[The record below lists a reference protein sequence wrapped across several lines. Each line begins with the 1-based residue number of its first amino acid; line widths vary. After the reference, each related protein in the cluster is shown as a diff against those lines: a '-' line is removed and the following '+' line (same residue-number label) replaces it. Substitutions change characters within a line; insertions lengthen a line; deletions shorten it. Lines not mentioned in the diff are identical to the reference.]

1 MHRFRDRSLA
11 PLYVSALSALI
22 VVAVALAAM
31 ALSPAAAS
39 PEQPGRPAP
48 GGETPAGA
56 PPEAPAAEAAGP
68 VLGKGEATAASGE
81 SALPVEGKGAP
92 DTVSGEKR
100 TPKVG
105 IQVGHW
111 RPWEAPEE
119 LRRLRFSIGA
129 FQDDWGESIVN
140 MDISRRVAALLER
153 EGVEVEL
160 LPATVLP
167 DYRADAFVSIHGD
180 ANPNTK
186 LSGFKISHSIWSE
199 IPEVEDLLVADLV
212 REYEAAT
219 RLKEHRKTITD
230 NMTQYYPFNQKL
242 EHSVHPLTPAVIVE
256 LGFLT
261 TESDRKLLRDEPD
274 RAAEGIARGILSFLE
289 RESRPLP
296 E

>member
-1 MHRFRDRSLA
+1 MHRFRDRLPA
-11 PLYVSALSALI
+11 PLYVPALAALI
-22 VVAVALAAM
+22 VLAVALSVM

-39 PEQPGRPAP
+39 PEQPYPPALV
-48 GGETPAGA
+48 EATPEAAPVEVAAEPAREEAGA
-56 PPEAPAAEAAGP
+56 TMA
-68 VLGKGEATAASGE
+68 
-81 SALPVEGKGAP
+81 EGKGAP
-92 DTVSGEKR
+92 DAVPTETR
-100 TPKVG
+100 APRVG

-129 FQDDWGESIVN
+129 FKDDWGESIVN
-140 MDISRRVAALLER
+140 MDISRRVAALLEE

-160 LPATVLP
+160 LPTTVPP
-167 DYRADAFVSIHGD
+167 DYRADAFVSIHAD
-180 ANPNTK
+180 ANPNTG

-199 IPEVEDLLVADLV
+199 IPEVKDLLVADLV

-219 RLKEHRKTITD
+219 GLKEHRGTITD
-230 NMTQYYPFNQKL
+230 NMTQYYAFNQKF

-261 TESDRKLLRDEPD
+261 TESDRRLLIDEPD
-274 RAAEGIARGILSFLE
+274 RAAEGVARGILSFLE
-289 RESRPLP
+289 REGRPLP